1 MKSLSLLSL
10 LSVAGVLSLSACR
23 PQSQKEAVVAG
34 SGSVPTDRLSRLWK
48 RPEFDFLDQDGT
60 PFSASQMDGKVWV
73 VDFFYTTCPGPCPA
87 LTSRLGDLHRR
98 FAANHGVAFLSIS
111 SNPEKDRPEVLK
123 LYADKFGADAR
134 WRFLTGDKAQIFS
147 VANQGFKMGLTEGAA
162 DGEPVTHSTRLLL
175 VDAEGWVRGFY
186 EGVGE
191 GVEDASNRLIADIET
206 LTKGAK

>member
-1 MKSLSLLSL
+1 MKLLPL
-10 LSVAGVLSLSACR
+10 LFLTAVLCLGACR
-23 PQSQKEAVVAG
+23 PQPRVGAVAVEH
-34 SGSVPTDRLSRLWK
+34 GSVQTERLARHWK
-48 RPEFDFLDQDGT
+48 RPDFDFLDQDAQ
-60 PFSASQMDGKVWV
+60 PFRSSQMDGRVWV

-87 LTSRLGDLHRR
+87 LSSRLSELHRR
-98 FAANHGVAFLSIS
+98 FAANPGVGFLSIS

-147 VANQGFKMGLTEGAA
+147 VANQGFKIGLTEGSA

-186 EGVGE
+186 EGAGE
-191 GVEDASNRLIADIET
+191 GSEDASNRLVADIET
-206 LTKGAK
+206 LSKGAK

>member
-1 MKSLSLLSL
+1 MKLARLFF
-10 LSVAGVLSLSACR
+10 VAIVLCTGACR
-23 PQSQKEAVVAG
+23 PQPRPDAPAVGQG
-34 SGSVPTDRLSRLWK
+34 SIPGERLARLWK
-48 RPEFDFLDQDGT
+48 RPDFEFLDQDGK
-60 PFSASQMDGKVWV
+60 PFRAAGMEGRIWV

-87 LTSRLGDLHRR
+87 LSSRLSELHRR
-98 FAANHGVAFLSIS
+98 FAANPGVGFLSIS

-123 LYADKFGADAR
+123 LYADKFGADER

-186 EGVGE
+186 EGAGE
-191 GVEDASNRLIADIET
+191 GSEEATGRLVADIET
-206 LTKGAK
+206 LSKATK

>member
-1 MKSLSLLSL
+1 MKALRFTLAFWVFLF
-10 LSVAGVLSLSACR
+10 AACR
-23 PQSQKEAVVAG
+23 PDSRSDAAAVGHG
-34 SGSVPTDRLSRLWK
+34 STPGEQLSRLWK
-48 RPEFDFLDQDGT
+48 RPDFDFVDQDAQ
-60 PFSASQMDGKVWV
+60 PFRSAQMDGRIWV

-87 LTSRLGDLHRR
+87 LTSRLSALHRQ
-98 FAANHGVAFLSIS
+98 FASNPSVGFLSIS
-111 SNPEKDRPEVLK
+111 SNPEKDSPEVLK
-123 LYADKFGADAR
+123 LYAEKFGADAR

-147 VANQGFKMGLTEGAA
+147 VANQGFKMGLTEGSP

-191 GVEDASNRLIADIET
+191 GGNEASIRLTADIET